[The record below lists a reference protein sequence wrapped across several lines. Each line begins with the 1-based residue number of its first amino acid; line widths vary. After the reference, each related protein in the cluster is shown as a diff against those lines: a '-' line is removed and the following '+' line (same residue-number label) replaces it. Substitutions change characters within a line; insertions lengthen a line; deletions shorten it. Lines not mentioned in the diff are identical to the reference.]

1 MSTVLM
7 TPSLRLARTAFPERE
22 DKAVHLADQW
32 ALGVLA
38 SGRRLLA
45 SSAAREIAEVDRRA
59 AQSATKL
66 AALDDATLV
75 AHLRAAAPAAM
86 QRKHR
91 ATLHDALL
99 LVAEAAAR
107 SLGMRPYPAQ
117 LVGAA
122 TLVRGRLAEMQ
133 TGEGKT
139 LTAGLAA
146 CLVASAG
153 VPVHVVTVNDYLA
166 ERDAEKQ
173 APLFSFAGL
182 SVGVVIH
189 GKTPEEKR
197 AAYACDIAYCT
208 GKEMVFDYLRDRVA
222 EGGRASVAQLR
233 GRQLFGALSTPPVLR
248 GLHYAI
254 VDEADSILIDE
265 ARTPLILA
273 VKAGPVENAEELPRA
288 LALAVTLQ
296 PDEDYLLDE
305 SRRDVR
311 LTRTGRDR
319 VTAATAGWG
328 GPWRA
333 FHVREHLMTQALRA
347 QRLFLRDQHYLVD
360 GEGAVQIIDEYT
372 GRVLPGRTWEQGLH
386 QMIEC
391 KEGVA
396 LSERTQTLAR
406 ITYQRFFARYLCL
419 SGMTGTA
426 REMAGELSVVYR
438 LDTVS
443 IPTHRPSARR
453 RLPDLVSRYRDEK
466 WQAVANEIASRQAR
480 GQPVLVGTRSVEASE
495 ALSQRLNAMGVPHA
509 VINARQDAGEA
520 EVIAQ
525 AGQRGAVTVATNM
538 AGRGTDISL
547 GDGVEALGGL
557 FVILTEYHESPR
569 IDRQLLGRCA
579 RQGQPGQCVA
589 MIAID
594 DDLFTQH
601 GGTSHDALVRWN
613 QLNDAVPAA
622 WVVQCR
628 RAAQSRAERM
638 HARTRRD
645 TLRQDRELERSMG
658 FSGDPL

>member
-372 GRVLPGRTWEQGLH
+372 GRVLPGRSWEQGLH

>member
-347 QRLFLRDQHYLVD
+347 QRLFLLDQHYLVD

-453 RLPDLVSRYRDEK
+453 RLPDLVSRHRDEK

-589 MIAID
+589 MIALD